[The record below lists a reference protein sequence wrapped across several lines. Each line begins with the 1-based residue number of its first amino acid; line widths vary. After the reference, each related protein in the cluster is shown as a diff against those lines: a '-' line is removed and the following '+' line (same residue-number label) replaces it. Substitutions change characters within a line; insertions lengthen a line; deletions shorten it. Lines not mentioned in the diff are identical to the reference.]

1 MSALPD
7 SRKHRRPKPVNFGT
21 RRALRLGPAE
31 EAAVASMRSS
41 LAKTRGVDAD
51 DVKFSDALRLLLVGN
66 EKAARVLAG
75 QPETWTS
82 SRTVELPLELWDGL
96 SECRNRLS
104 HSQGSLYNMSRKLNF
119 DQGVSPAELRD
130 AFLAVQESKDAIA
143 RMEAALVEFAS
154 ADPAAADAE
163 ASDGRS

>member
-1 MSALPD
+1 MSELPD
-7 SRKHRRPKPVNFGT
+7 SRKHRRPKPVNYGT

-31 EAAVASMRSS
+31 ESAVASMRSS

-66 EKAARVLAG
+66 EKAARVMAS
-75 QPETWTS
+75 QPETWTY

-104 HSQGSLYNMSRKLNF
+104 HAQGSLYNISRKLNF
-119 DQGVSPAELRD
+119 DEGISPAELRD
-130 AFLAVQESKDAIA
+130 AFLEVQESKDAVA
-143 RMEAALVEFAS
+143 RMEAALVVFAS
-154 ADPAAADAE
+154 GHPAGADAE
-163 ASDGRS
+163 AGDGQG